1 MVGPQVG
8 HTDDSLCQRCGE
20 EEEMPDYIVFRC
32 RIIRRVKDERDRR
45 EWAREVGVQWD
56 NWDALASKKW
66 IKMEDTGRVDD
77 EGRVVEWI

>member
-8 HTDDSLCQRCGE
+8 HTDDSLCQICGE
-20 EEEMPDYIVFRC
+20 EEETPDHIVFRC
-32 RIIRRVKDERDRR
+32 RIIRRVKDERGRG

-66 IKMEDTGRVDD
+66 IRMEDTGRVDD